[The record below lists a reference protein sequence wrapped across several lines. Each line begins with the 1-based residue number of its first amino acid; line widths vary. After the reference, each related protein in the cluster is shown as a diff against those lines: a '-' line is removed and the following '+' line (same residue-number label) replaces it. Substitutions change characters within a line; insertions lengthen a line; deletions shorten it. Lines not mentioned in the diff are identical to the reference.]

1 MDVQEV
7 YLTLEEAAG
16 SSKEDEYEE
25 AMNILDHHFTPQ
37 INVPFERHEFRQM
50 NQKESET
57 IDQFV
62 IRLACQAD
70 NCEFGEN
77 KKEHIRDQVIDKCKS
92 NRL

>member
-1 MDVQEV
+1 M

-16 SSKEDEYEE
+16 SSKGEDDYEE

-62 IRLACQAD
+62 IRLARQAN
-70 NCEFGEN
+70 NCRRGSSEEG
-77 KKEHIRDQVIDKCKS
+77 V
-92 NRL
+92 NRLWCVL